1 MAGGDELFD
10 PSVSLDTPLPQLVAS
25 LKWYHTFDLPG
36 GVTTPG
42 YYDLRRVA
50 PHVPIPNDLSG
61 KRCLDAASADG
72 FFAFEMARRGGEVVS
87 VDLESAAGQDYQG
100 VTGPRPGEE
109 TTGARER
116 FEITKWATGLEVE
129 RHDMNLYD
137 VSVDALGTFDFVFMG
152 NVLLHLADPGRVL
165 RNVRS
170 VTRGQFL
177 SFETVSLPLTVL
189 RPFAPSATLSPFDE
203 PRWWT
208 PNKAAHERLLVGS
221 GFKIDSRT
229 FPLLQPFGSGLKAR
243 TPRLRRAGPGPLGQ
257 HLALILW
264 TRYLG
269 ATSQALLA
277 S

>member
-1 MAGGDELFD
+1 MRRPEVSAAELRARVE
-10 PSVSLDTPLPQLVAS
+10 SVP
-25 LKWYHTFDLPG
+25 WYHTFDFGDGIVTRAFFDHRKVVSKLPL
-36 GVTTPG
+36 PAS
-42 YYDLRRVA
+42 LA
-50 PHVPIPNDLSG
+50 G
-61 KRCLDAASADG
+61 KRCLDLASADG

-116 FEITKWATGLEVE
+116 FEIAKWATGLEVE

-137 VSVDALGTFDFVFMG
+137 VSVDTLGTFDFVFMG

-177 SFETVSLPLTVL
+177 SFETISLPLTIL

-221 GFKIDSRT
+221 GFEIDSRT

-264 TRYLG
+264 TRHFG
-269 ATSQALLA
+269 ATCQALLA